1 MSEPEIQPKDLI
13 DTTENEAIEDK
24 PEPEAAQTSTIE
36 ITDKKV
42 KELTNE
48 ERSVLISNAKNGIDN
63 QFFKVAFNKD
73 GKPRI
78 TKRKAPKENTATKII
93 NKRAP
98 SMSTEQLLMEHV
110 INLESQLASM
120 RQKQKNLKRRYKD
133 MYQDVYVTEE
143 DYSNST
149 IATTAPTTTSNEP
162 TEEQNQPNNLQQQ
175 PEQSRS
181 QSNIFPNVKR
191 AGWRARINPLF

>member
-1 MSEPEIQPKDLI
+1 MTEPEIQPKDLI

-24 PEPEAAQTSTIE
+24 PEPETAPAE

-42 KELTNE
+42 KELSNE

-63 QFFKVAFNKD
+63 QFFKVSFGKD
-73 GKPRI
+73 GKPKI
-78 TKRKAPKENTATKII
+78 TKRRAPKENTATKII

-110 INLESQLASM
+110 INLESQLATM

-133 MYQDVYVTEE
+133 MYQDVYVNEE
-143 DYSNST
+143 DYSNSISANMT
-149 IATTAPTTTSNEP
+149 PTTSKEEP
-162 TEEQNQPNNLQQQ
+162 EEQIQPNNLPEQ
-175 PEQSRS
+175 PVQSRS
-181 QSNIFPNVKR
+181 QTSIFPNVKR
-191 AGWRARINPLF
+191 AGWRARINPIY